1 MGGFR
6 SLLYKQLLLVGFFV
20 EELDGGGG
28 SVRRRNT
35 LHVVG
40 GRQLSLSQARF
51 TGREN
56 ILKYSILKYQEKE
69 KKR

>member
-1 MGGFR
+1 MQRFTLKIKRGATENKIMGGMVGG
-6 SLLYKQLLLVGFFV
+6 LLTYFPICIFVFV

-40 GRQLSLSQARF
+40 GR
-51 TGREN
+51 E
-56 ILKYSILKYQEKE
+56 
-69 KKR
+69 

>member
-1 MGGFR
+1 MIF
-6 SLLYKQLLLVGFFV
+6 SLSVFI

-40 GRQLSLSQARF
+40 GGQF
-51 TGREN
+51 
-56 ILKYSILKYQEKE
+56 YCH
-69 KKR
+69 KRGLRGERIFYKIFYFIK

>member
-6 SLLYKQLLLVGFFV
+6 GLLYKQLFFVGFFV

-56 ILKYSILKYQEKE
+56 ILKYSILKYKEKE

>member
-1 MGGFR
+1 VAYLFR
-6 SLLYKQLLLVGFFV
+6 PFVCFV

-40 GRQLSLSQARF
+40 ADNCHCHKRGLRGER
-51 TGREN
+51 N
-56 ILKYSILKYQEKE
+56 IYYFQ
-69 KKR
+69 

>member
-1 MGGFR
+1 MWSFS
-6 SLLYKQLLLVGFFV
+6 SLLFVHFFV

-40 GRQLSLSQARF
+40 GPTNYNLSQARF
-51 TGREN
+51 MGREN
-56 ILKYSILKYQEKE
+56 IYKNREFL
-69 KKR
+69 

>member
-1 MGGFR
+1 VFR
-6 SLLYKQLLLVGFFV
+6 KQEKKGNTNKKVMKGLWGVVLLSSFLVVFGL
-20 EELDGGGG
+20 EELGGGGG

-56 ILKYSILKYQEKE
+56 I
-69 KKR
+69 